1 MASRHLSPQSYP
13 TSLEDAFCI
22 KRAPVSRD
30 RTLCLL
36 RKSNSVSLRQFRN
49 PLFPTTIPSASCIS
63 SKFLNTKDWYS
74 KPGFDFLNPRFS
86 LGSAQHSEDGSNP
99 WSILL
104 HSRPFAWSA
113 VRQTGSLFL
122 SWLRLR
128 CATSIRVHSWFRLF
142 LSPALSSAKGVSC
155 CSILFFSEGPT
166 SLVAAS
172 FFRNFLDPAFDLEA
186 YLLKRVRLCLRRH
199 RPVPP

>member
-86 LGSAQHSEDGSNP
+86 LARRSTAKTARIRGQFFFIRVHLRGLPYGRPVLFFFLGCGYAA
-99 WSILL
+99 L
-104 HSRPFAWSA
+104 RPFAFI
-113 VRQTGSLFL
+113 RGS
-122 SWLRLR
+122 
-128 CATSIRVHSWFRLF
+128 
-142 LSPALSSAKGVSC
+142 VS
-155 CSILFFSEGPT
+155 FS
-166 SLVAAS
+166 
-172 FFRNFLDPAFDLEA
+172 
-186 YLLKRVRLCLRRH
+186 LL
-199 RPVPP
+199 P